1 MVKVSSMLQSPSK
14 YLFSIEI
21 EISAT
26 VLVSLLSFA
35 KLNYYTSDLISLRNH
50 VIDKGLVMKKSCEY

>member
-1 MVKVSSMLQSPSK
+1 MLQSPPK

-26 VLVSLLSFA
+26 VISD
-35 KLNYYTSDLISLRNH
+35 KLEQLEFKLEKNIE
-50 VIDKGLVMKKSCEY
+50 I

>member
-1 MVKVSSMLQSPSK
+1 MLQSPPK

-26 VLVSLLSFA
+26 VLNVLKEYWAEARHFLKSSIFELQIH
-35 KLNYYTSDLISLRNH
+35 KIPQ
-50 VIDKGLVMKKSCEY
+50 KKVEYDPFSEK

>member
-1 MVKVSSMLQSPSK
+1 MIKVSSMLQSPPK

-26 VLVSLLSFA
+26 VLGCVFLKPA
-35 KLNYYTSDLISLRNH
+35 YHMIS
-50 VIDKGLVMKKSCEY
+50 